1 MKVEKEI
8 KGKWKS
14 YKEWQWRLESINFI
28 PLFLTVGA
36 REIYERAVEF
46 FGEEHADEKL
56 FLAFGKFEEKC
67 KEVQIKLLLNS
78 VEINARKCHSTRA
91 MLQLSFIPVKFQFSF
106 GFVYANEW

>member
-1 MKVEKEI
+1 MKVEK
-8 KGKWKS
+8 KNGKWKCS
-14 YKEWQWRLESINFI
+14 EEWEWRLESIHFI
-28 PLFLTVGA
+28 SLVLTVGA

-78 VEINARKCHSTRA
+78 VEINAQKWHSTRA
-91 MLQLSFIPVKFQFSF
+91 MLWLIFISS
-106 GFVYANEW
+106 